1 MNGISA
7 AELGEGELEVDSDE
21 FTETV
26 RSINLHPE
34 PLR

>member
-7 AELGEGELEVDSDE
+7 AELGECELEVESDE
-21 FTETV
+21 FTETG
-26 RSINLHPE
+26 RSINLHPK